1 MNPLLQDLKKN
12 YTGASFVSPF
22 EENRLQK
29 GTQNGGTKKTGT
41 DGQTDRRT
49 APSMPLNVIDYV
61 QPR

>member
-29 GTQNGGTKKTGT
+29 GTQNGGTKKGGRT
-41 DGQTDRRT
+41 DRQTDRQTDTSFYALKR
-49 APSMPLNVIDYV
+49 
-61 QPR
+61 